1 MKLRVL
7 IVVTIVIS
15 SGRSE
20 KSFSV
25 LMRITLNQSRGSS
38 LKLLDMLHNF

>member
-25 LMRITLNQSRGSS
+25 LMRIYTESIKGLIFEVAG
-38 LKLLDMLHNF
+38 HAA